1 MQIDNIQIG
10 VTAAGEIDTS
20 TGNLTIDSSG
30 GLVTVDDD
38 LAVTGTVTL
47 TNDLA
52 VTHGGTGASA
62 FTDNGI
68 IYGNAGNTLSV
79 TAASTN
85 VGSILQTAASGGVP
99 TWSHIID
106 GGTY

>member
-1 MQIDNIQIG
+1 
-10 VTAAGEIDTS
+10 VTVP
-20 TGNLTIDSSG
+20 
-30 GLVTVDDD
+30 VTVDDD
-38 LAVTGTVTL
+38 LTVTGTVTL
-47 TNDLA
+47 TNDLD
-52 VTHGGTGASA
+52 VVHGGTGVST
-62 FTDNGI
+62 FTNNGI
-68 IYGNAGNTLSV
+68 LYGDGANDLDV